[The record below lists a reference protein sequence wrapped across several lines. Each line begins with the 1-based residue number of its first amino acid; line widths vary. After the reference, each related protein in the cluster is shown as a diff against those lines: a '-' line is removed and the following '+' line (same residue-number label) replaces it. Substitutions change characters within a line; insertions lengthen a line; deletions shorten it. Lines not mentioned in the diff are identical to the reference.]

1 MSRPPLGLSCYAL
14 RLYASGSCCVMQWML
29 PPPKTTC
36 SVVFAFALMVVVA
49 LGLRAYSRTIVPE
62 EPTEEELAAARPAP
76 DLAWDDGN
84 R

>member
-1 MSRPPLGLSCYAL
+1 
-14 RLYASGSCCVMQWML
+14 MQWML

-62 EPTEEELAAARPAP
+62 EPAEEELAAARPAP
-76 DLAWDDGN
+76 IWLGTMGTGN
-84 R
+84 SLSHLILPCT